1 MCQLFLA
8 QPFYHFIKD
17 QTMYISYLKY
27 EPIAAMLLFL
37 ASYVSANY
45 EFLEEGN
52 EGEKDE
58 QLVITY
64 NTTNIAA
71 DLLDAVGDKR

>member
-1 MCQLFLA
+1 
-8 QPFYHFIKD
+8 
-17 QTMYISYLKY
+17 
-27 EPIAAMLLFL
+27 MLLFL

-45 EFLEEGN
+45 EFSEEGN

>member
-1 MCQLFLA
+1 
-8 QPFYHFIKD
+8 
-17 QTMYISYLKY
+17 MYISYLKY

-45 EFLEEGN
+45 EFMEEGD

-58 QLVITY
+58 QLIITY
-64 NTTNIAA
+64 NTTNITA
-71 DLLDAVGDKR
+71 DLLDAVGVNS